1 MAGGRKTYQKRRP
14 TRRPVKRV
22 ETASKKRVH
31 HSVRTDINNR
41 KKRTDNKKFNFI
53 TKIGTVDFTFV
64 FIVFVLLTF
73 GLAILL
79 SASTPAAN
87 SKMNGKSYYFF
98 IRQLCG
104 IGVGAVMMMFFTMVD
119 YHAYK
124 KFVPICFWVGVI
136 LLAVCRIP
144 QIGAERNGAWR
155 WLKTP
160 FIQLQPS
167 EFMKPLMAM
176 YIAKLVTEGRNRF
189 EKIDGL
195 VPYLIIMGVIGC
207 IMLFLQSHASGAIV
221 LCSICVI
228 ITLVA
233 GAKFRHYFT
242 LLCCAVP
249 LGYFYLMQD
258 DMRMGRILSMV
269 DPFRDTSGKSYQIVQ
284 SLIAIGTGGLFGK
297 GLGQGVQK
305 YGYLPEAYNDFIFAI
320 VCEEL
325 GLVGAL
331 IIMALFAALIIRGI
345 KIALEAPD
353 AYGMLIVVGMMSQIA
368 IQTIF
373 NIAVV
378 CSAIPN
384 TGISLPFFSF
394 GGTAIMVIVAEIGII
409 LNVSRQSVRIRQ
421 IPQ

>member
-14 TRRPVKRV
+14 TKRPVKRV
-22 ETASKKRVH
+22 EQDSKKRVY
-31 HSVRTDINNR
+31 HSMHTDKNNR
-41 KKRTDNKKFNFI
+41 IKRNDKKVDFI
-53 TKIGTVDFTFV
+53 TKLGTVDFTFV
-64 FIVFVLLTF
+64 FIVFVLLAF

-87 SKMNGKSYYFF
+87 TKVGESYYFF

-104 IGVGAVMMMFFTMVD
+104 IGVGAVMMMFFAMVD

-124 KFVPICFWVGVI
+124 KFVPICFWGGVI

-176 YIAKLVTEGRNRF
+176 YIAKLITEGRDRF
-189 EKIDGL
+189 NKINGL
-195 VPYLIIMGVIGC
+195 IPYLIIMGVVGC

-221 LCSICVI
+221 LCSICVV

-242 LLCCAVP
+242 LLCCVAP
-249 LGYFYLMQD
+249 FAYIYLMQD
-258 DMRMGRILSMV
+258 DMRLGRILSMV

-325 GLVGAL
+325 GLVGAI

-353 AYGMLIVVGMMSQIA
+353 AYGMLIVVGIMAQIA
-368 IQTIF
+368 IQTVF

-394 GGTAIMVIVAEIGII
+394 GGTAIMVIVAEIGVII
-409 LNVSRQSVRIRQ
+409 NVSRQSVKLRS
-421 IPQ
+421 IPH